1 MFGVYLAN
9 VSGITRQE
17 IIKKVFKS
25 NHYQKPEVM
34 NFIEEF
40 IHEGIEKGIL
50 QGIEKGKKIA
60 IYEAYLRGN
69 SLELLSNV
77 FDLPLHDIKRI
88 VEEMKN
94 ELEK

>member
-40 IHEGIEKGIL
+40 IHEGIV